1 MNTSFSSYTAPAPS
15 SGRRHSAWVLAGIGS
30 LAVAL
35 ALLVAGCGEKTAKVP
50 NTVNQ
55 SLTVAQQLLSD
66 QGFKATVKR
75 VTANDLNNE
84 VLSQDPVGGTE
95 QKTSDPVTLTVSN
108 GPGDG
113 IVPDV
118 AGAAADRAE
127 QELIA
132 AGFKPVVV
140 EVFSS
145 VHEAGYAVSTKPAAG
160 TDVQKDTKIT
170 LNVSKGPQQVTV
182 PNVIGLSENK
192 ANSTLAKFGF
202 RVDHA
207 YRTANKTPGSVLSQ
221 DPPGETRAGLG
232 SSVQVVI
239 DRAPK
244 KVRVPNTVGMT
255 QSQGDKTLANAGLD
269 AVYAIRIVTSSS
281 QNGIVLAENPR
292 AGSTVVEGT
301 NVALTIGKYN
311 RPVPPV
317 PPVPPPGP
325 SSIVKQ
331 FNLASNSNRTYTIHW
346 ASGSCAGGQG
356 NAVLKGN
363 GGGSAM
369 SGAQITAQGAA
380 GSRSYYATIQ
390 TSDLTSPVTLV
401 ITITCAV
408 Q

>member
-15 SGRRHSAWVLAGIGS
+15 SGRRHTAWVLAGIAS

-66 QGFKATVKR
+66 QGFKADVKR
-75 VTANDLNNE
+75 VTSKRLNNE

-113 IVPDV
+113 IVPHV

-127 QELIA
+127 QELKA
-132 AGFKPVVV
+132 ASFKPVVV

-145 VHEAGYAVSTKPAAG
+145 VHEAGYAVSTNPAAG
-160 TDVQKDTKIT
+160 TEVLKDTKIT

-182 PNVIGLSENK
+182 PNVIGLSENN
-192 ANSTLAKFGF
+192 ANATLAKFGF
-202 RVDHA
+202 RVHHA
-207 YRTANKTPGSVLSQ
+207 FQTANKTPGSVLSQ
-221 DPPGETRAGLG
+221 NPLGETRAGLG
-232 SSVQVVI
+232 SSVQIVI

-244 KVRVPNTVGMT
+244 KVRVPNAVGMT
-255 QSQGDKTLANAGLD
+255 QSQGHQTLANARLN
-269 AVYAIRIVTSSS
+269 AVYATRTVSSAS
-281 QNGIVLAENPR
+281 QNGIVVGESP
-292 AGSTVVEGT
+292 GSGTTVVEGT
-301 NVALTIGKYN
+301 NVVLTIGKYN

-317 PPVPPPGP
+317 PPVPPGP

-331 FNLASNSNRTYTIHW
+331 FNLASDSNRTYTVNW
-346 ASGSCAGGQG
+346 ASGSCTGGQG
-356 NAVLKGN
+356 NAVLKGD

-390 TSDLTSPVTLV
+390 TSDITSPVTLV